1 MNISNQHNFKKKKI
15 VFLTGTRADFG
26 KLKNI
31 IKKLSLHDNFII
43 EIFVTGMHML
53 SKYGYTCEEVEALGI
68 GNVYKF
74 VNQSMGDSMDSILG
88 KTIIGFGDY
97 VREISPDMIIV
108 HGDRL
113 EALAGASV
121 GSMNNII
128 TAHIEGGEVSGTI
141 DEMIRHSVSK
151 LSHLHFV
158 SNDQARKRLIKM
170 GESKSS
176 IYVIGSPDIDIMN
189 SSNLPS
195 ISEVKNYYSIP
206 FKKYAIAAYHPVT
219 SEIDKLDHNVSMFVE
234 ALLDSKDNYVVIYP
248 NNDKGSET
256 ILREYL
262 KLEMKDNI
270 KIFPSMRFEYFLTL
284 LKNTEYIIG
293 NSSAGIR
300 EAPHYGIKSIDIGTR
315 QKNRSKAS
323 TIISC
328 SDSRN
333 DISQAMLSINQIER
347 AVTSEFGDGNSASL
361 FCDIVNQNEIWSID
375 IQKYFV
381 DN

>member
-1 MNISNQHNFKKKKI
+1 MDTPKQKIKERKI

-31 IKKLSLHDNFII
+31 IQRLNDHENFII

-53 SKYGYTCEEVEALGI
+53 SKYGYTCEEVEDLKI
-68 GNVYKF
+68 GNIYKF

-88 KTIIGFGDY
+88 KTIIGFGDF
-97 VREISPDMIIV
+97 VRETSPDMIIV

-151 LSHLHFV
+151 LSHIHFV
-158 SNDQARKRLIKM
+158 SNDEAKKRLLRM
-170 GESKSS
+170 GESKDS
-176 IYVIGSPDIDIMN
+176 IHVIGSPDIDIMN
-189 SSNLPS
+189 SSNLPE
-195 ISEVKNYYSIP
+195 ISKVKDYYDIP
-206 FKKYAIAAYHPVT
+206 FDNYSIAAYHPVT
-219 SEIDKLDHNVSMFVE
+219 SEIDDLEQNVCMFVD
-234 ALLDSKDNYVVIYP
+234 ALIQSDDNYVVIYP
-248 NNDKGSET
+248 NNDKGSEI
-256 ILREYL
+256 ILREYT
-262 KLEMKDNI
+262 KLISRDNI
-270 KIFPSMRFEYFLTL
+270 KVFPSMRFEYFLTL
-284 LKNTEYIIG
+284 LKNAYYIIG

-300 EAPHYGIKSIDIGTR
+300 EAPHYGVRSIDIGTR

-323 TIISC
+323 TIVSCRDSKEDILKAINKIS
-328 SDSRN
+328 
-333 DISQAMLSINQIER
+333 SIESIK
-347 AVTSEFGDGNSASL
+347 TSEFGDGNSASL
-361 FCDIVNQNEIWSID
+361 FCELVSKNEIWDID

>member
-1 MNISNQHNFKKKKI
+1 MSKSNSKSNPRKI

-31 IKKLSLHDNFII
+31 IVKLEELDIFEI

-68 GNVYKF
+68 GNIYKF
-74 VNQSMGDSMDSILG
+74 VNQTLGDSMDSILG
-88 KTIIGFGDY
+88 KTIIGFGDF
-97 VREISPDMIIV
+97 VRETQPDMIIV

-141 DEMIRHSVSK
+141 DEMIRHAVSK

-158 SNDQARKRLIKM
+158 SNENAKERLLKM
-170 GESKSS
+170 GESK
-176 IYVIGSPDIDIMN
+176 IAIHVIGSPDIDIMN
-189 SSNLPS
+189 SPNLPK
-195 ISEVKNYYSIP
+195 IDEVKEYYDIP
-206 FKKYAIAAYHPVT
+206 FSDYAIAAYHPVT
-219 SEIDKLDHNVSMFVE
+219 SEIKKLDKNCLMFVE
-234 ALLDSKDNYVVIYP
+234 ALQESSDNYVVIYP
-248 NNDKGSET
+248 NNDRGSDI
-256 ILREYL
+256 ILRNYEIL
-262 KLEMKDNI
+262 DGKDNI

-284 LKNTEYIIG
+284 LKNADYIIG

-300 EAPHYGIKSIDIGTR
+300 EAPQYGVRSIDIGTR

-323 TIISC
+323 SI
-328 SDSRN
+328 
-333 DISQAMLSINQIER
+333 LSISDHKDDILSSISKIKETIPSK
-347 AVTSEFGDGNSASL
+347 TSEFGDGNSASL
-361 FCDIVNQNEIWSID
+361 FCEVICDENVWNID

>member
-1 MNISNQHNFKKKKI
+1 MKSSKQKMKEKKI

-31 IKKLSLHDNFII
+31 IQRLNKLEDFTI

-53 SKYGYTCEEVEALGI
+53 SKYGYTCEEVEDLKI
-68 GNVYKF
+68 GNIYKF

-88 KTIIGFGDY
+88 KTIIGFGDF

-113 EALAGASV
+113 EALAGAAV

-151 LSHLHFV
+151 LSHVHFV
-158 SNDQARKRLIKM
+158 SNEEAKKRLLRM
-170 GESKSS
+170 GESKHS
-176 IYVIGSPDIDIMN
+176 IYVVGSPDIDIMN
-189 SSNLPS
+189 SSNLPE
-195 ISEVKNYYSIP
+195 IDEVKDYYNIP
-206 FKKYAIAAYHPVT
+206 FDNYSIAAYHPVT
-219 SEIDKLDHNVSMFVE
+219 SEIDELEENVSMFVD
-234 ALLDSKDNYVVIYP
+234 ALIESDDNYVVIYP
-248 NNDKGSET
+248 NNDKGSEI
-256 ILREYL
+256 ILREYTRL
-262 KLEMKDNI
+262 ASKDNI
-270 KIFPSMRFEYFLTL
+270 KVFPSMRFEYFLTL
-284 LKNTEYIIG
+284 LKNAYYIIG

-300 EAPHYGIKSIDIGTR
+300 EAPHYGVRSIDIGTR

-323 TIISC
+323 TIVSCRDSKEDILDAINNISNIK
-328 SDSRN
+328 S
-333 DISQAMLSINQIER
+333 MK
-347 AVTSEFGDGNSASL
+347 TSEFGDGNSASL
-361 FCDIVNQNEIWSID
+361 FCEIVSKDEIWDID

>member
-1 MNISNQHNFKKKKI
+1 MPPY
-15 VFLTGTRADFG
+15 L
-26 KLKNI
+26 
-31 IKKLSLHDNFII
+31 
-43 EIFVTGMHML
+43 
-53 SKYGYTCEEVEALGI
+53 
-68 GNVYKF
+68 
-74 VNQSMGDSMDSILG
+74 
-88 KTIIGFGDY
+88 
-97 VREISPDMIIV
+97 V

-128 TAHIEGGEVSGTI
+128 TSHIEGGEVSGTI

-219 SEIDKLDHNVSMFVE
+219 SEIDKLDHNVSMFVG
-234 ALLDSKDNYVVIYP
+234 ALLDSKGNYVVIYP

-256 ILREYL
+256 ILREYS
-262 KLEMKDNI
+262 KLETKDNI

-300 EAPHYGIKSIDIGTR
+300 EAPHYGVKSIDIGTR

-328 SDSRN
+328 GDSRN
-333 DISQAMLSINQIER
+333 DISQAMLSINQIES